1 MKHSFLILL
10 FVLTGIAVSA
20 QDNKEDYSVRV
31 VKSDGTVFD
40 GYNETKFSDHLRPYV
55 TNVSISREFK
65 GKLIKYSGNEVKRI
79 EFTGATPDS
88 LPLIFDAVIPQT
100 TLPNYFNKNP
110 KPYKELVFFRLVYDG
125 ENVKGYAMPY
135 IDLTMVPGRHT
146 VIYT

>member
-55 TNVSISREFK
+55 TNEI
-65 GKLIKYSGNEVKRI
+65 
-79 EFTGATPDS
+79 
-88 LPLIFDAVIPQT
+88 
-100 TLPNYFNKNP
+100 
-110 KPYKELVFFRLVYDG
+110 
-125 ENVKGYAMPY
+125 
-135 IDLTMVPGRHT
+135 GRAH
-146 VIYT
+146 V